1 MRITSL
7 PIVQRPLAQPPRAGA
22 GGSTDRVEGRGAWRG
37 LLSLVS
43 GIHVLA
49 LLDQVVVSA
58 ASFLTTVTIGRFTDP
73 SQLGAY
79 AIGISVLASSFT
91 IQGSLITLPYSIQ
104 VHRPLGTPAEHAG
117 SSLAHSSLL
126 AAAITIVLT
135 MTALGLFALGA
146 QPELTA
152 MTWALAGVMPFAL
165 FREFC
170 RRFAF
175 THFQMARAVMLDAAV
190 AAIQLSVLG

>member
-1 MRITSL
+1 MKTTSL
-7 PIVQRPLAQPPRAGA
+7 PTAPTPPAQQACVPADAGAQRAGN
-22 GGSTDRVEGRGAWRG
+22 RGVWQG
-37 LLSLVS
+37 LWSRIS
-43 GIHVLA
+43 GVHALA
-49 LLDQVVVSA
+49 LVDQVVVSA

-126 AAAITIVLT
+126 AALITVLR
-135 MTALGLFALGA
+135 AR
-146 QPELTA
+146 
-152 MTWALAGVMPFAL
+152 
-165 FREFC
+165 FR
-170 RRFAF
+170 R
-175 THFQMARAVMLDAAV
+175 
-190 AAIQLSVLG
+190 